1 MIREFIAVIFLF
13 FLSSTLLAENLS
25 TVIEIKRPEKIVG
38 AFQKIPHYEL
48 FCQDSSWGGSEPTKV
63 GGKFQ
68 SYLSKEFYELFL
80 WEVCVEPKIPRTDK
94 SSRSGIT
101 DDFRFG
107 FGYSGIQNEQSII
120 ARNIRVQKATL
131 QGSDKAIVKVL
142 YDFNRNN
149 TVTVYT
155 LIREDGQWKID
166 DISPKGDGTEMSEST
181 VYFSGSVKT
190 DMQNNYNAAM
200 KRYNKEQ
207 AQKGNAPQ

>member
-1 MIREFIAVIFLF
+1 MIREFIAAILLF
-13 FLSSTLLAENLS
+13 SLSSTLMAENLS
-25 TVIEIKRPEKIVG
+25 SVIEIKSPEKIVG

-48 FCQDSSWGGSEPTKV
+48 FCEDSSWGSSEPTKV
-63 GGKFQ
+63 GGKFK
-68 SYLSKEFYELFL
+68 SYLSKEFYKLFL
-80 WEVCVEPKIPRTDK
+80 WEVCVEPEIPRPDK

-120 ARNIRVQKATL
+120 ARNIRVQKARL

-166 DISPKGDGTEMSEST
+166 DISPKGDGTEMSESSL
-181 VYFSGSVKT
+181 YFSDSIKT
-190 DMQNNYNAAM
+190 DMQKNYRKAEEH
-200 KRYNKEQ
+200 YQKEQ
-207 AQKGNAPQ
+207 SKKGIAPK